1 MGVAGAVGVIQSS
14 FGKSGKY
21 KVGLCFV
28 HCSSTLSLAAAGE
41 GFITFI
47 FAFLP
52 GGLQGTNHRAG
63 YDRKA
68 RTQQNKFAI
77 QVLRV

>member
-21 KVGLCFV
+21 KVGLCF
-28 HCSSTLSLAAAGE
+28 STLSLAAAGE